1 MNEKSLRQGGNP
13 AVFFFTG
20 ACVYKTVGGISRPV
34 FHDCEECEACN
45 LLKGYQCYGEI
56 CCPYHQENFLFHTEN
71 ETPDLSE
78 TLVAIYQTT
87 QSYFS
92 EDLTLNAGE

>member
-1 MNEKSLRQGGNP
+1 MRRVYVKGEILR
-13 AVFFFTG
+13 FFFTG

-71 ETPDLSE
+71 ETTRFVRNIGSYIPDHTKLLFRRPYS
-78 TLVAIYQTT
+78 
-87 QSYFS
+87 
-92 EDLTLNAGE
+92 